1 MDQQELRTALGAFLT
16 GVTIVTARGPDGEP
30 VGMTANAFTSVSLD
44 PPLILVCVGEQASS
58 YETMANADQ
67 FAVHVLAADQD
78 ELSSTFAKSAGS
90 GVDKFDGVSWS
101 EGDGGVPL
109 LDEYLS
115 CLQCRTTQRIPAG
128 DHVVLIAE
136 VEAIDFDKN
145 GRAPLGFLRGKYT
158 AVA

>member
-1 MDQQELRTALGAFLT
+1 MDQKELRTALGAFLT
-16 GVTIVTARGPDGEP
+16 GVTVVTARGPDGAP

-44 PPLILVCVGEQASS
+44 PPLILVCVGEHASS
-58 YETMANADQ
+58 YEAMSAADR

-78 ELSSTFAKSAGS
+78 ELSTTFAKSAGD
-90 GVDKFDGVSWS
+90 GVDKFDGIAWT
-101 EGDGGVPL
+101 EGSGGVPL
-109 LDEYLS
+109 LDDYLS
-115 CLQCRTTQRIPAG
+115 RLQCRTTQRIPAG

-136 VEAIDFDKN
+136 VEAIDTDQT